1 MTRTPR
7 RLAVSAGLAVL
18 LLSACGDGQL
28 QPGAAAIVGD
38 VRITTQELQE
48 ASELALADPQAQ
60 EQLGAEPAQFQRQLL
75 GRLVQREVL
84 QAAAE
89 SEGLTVTDGDVDAQL
104 AVFAEGAGSVEALQQ
119 QGLQAGVSAEEFR
132 PFIRDIVL
140 DQALGDALVEDV
152 DVPQDQ
158 LRAAFEQGAANDQVR
173 SRHIL
178 VEDEATARRLLA
190 QVEEDPSQFAP
201 LAAEF
206 STDTS
211 NAEAGGDLG
220 VAPRGQFVPEF
231 EELLFSLPEG
241 GYGVVQ
247 TQFGWHVVN
256 VVERLTTS
264 FEEAT
269 PELRRALLQ
278 QEIGERKIALLQE
291 TAERL
296 GIDINPRFGEWDPEQ
311 GTVQAVSDPDDV
323 LVDSEQ
329 EQAPEQA
336 PEQEQAPA
344 VEPTPEG

>member
-28 QPGAAAIVGD
+28 KPGAAAIVGD
-38 VRITTQELQE
+38 VRITTQDLQD
-48 ASELALADPQAQ
+48 ASEQALEDPQAQ

-75 GRLVQREVL
+75 SRLVQREVL
-84 QAAAE
+84 RAAAE
-89 SEGLTVTDGDVDAQL
+89 AEGVTVSDGEVDAQL

-119 QGLQAGVSAEEFR
+119 QGLQAGVSADEFR

-140 DQALGDALVEDV
+140 DRALGDALVEDV
-152 DVPQDQ
+152 EVPQDQ
-158 LRAAFEQGAANDQVR
+158 LRAAYEQGAANDQVR

-190 QVEEDPSQFAP
+190 QVEEDPSRFAP

-211 NAEAGGDLG
+211 NADAGGDLG
-220 VAPRGQFVPEF
+220 LAPRGQFVPEF

-241 GYGVVQ
+241 GYGVVE

-256 VVERLTTS
+256 VLERVTTS
-264 FEEAT
+264 FAELE
-269 PELRRALLQ
+269 PELRRAALQ
-278 QEIGERKIALLQE
+278 QEIDQRKSALLQE

-296 GIDINPRFGEWDPEQ
+296 DIEINPRFGEWDPEQ
-311 GTVQAVSDPDDV
+311 GTVQAVSSPDDAV
-323 LVDSEQ
+323 VD
-329 EQAPEQA
+329 
-336 PEQEQAPA
+336 PEQEQEAPA